1 MRQPRILT
9 DEEKNTI
16 QRLRSE
22 GMGKKDIAKEIKCGT
37 QVIIKYLNEIG
48 EENKRVGRK
57 KVTLHMLLENDD
69 ELYRQFIRC
78 YNREESPESTVF
90 LLSKRIK
97 AQTRVKI
104 SDKNVI
110 EESETLNIFTSAPK
124 DLTCKTVE
132 ENEEFMLRLIESL
145 LENADKYPVLQRT
158 LIDND
163 TKILYNQAMKDR
175 NGNMVTKFDIVIPQ
189 LHTIIVNLKGVMDKN
204 EWVEK
209 AGMYILGKDIGYMT
223 HIGNPLLCFTSQPIE
238 SILESMEE
246 KVKSI
251 ISRERQFSKKTEIKA
266 IYMA

>member
-9 DEEKNTI
+9 DEEKATI
-16 QRLRSE
+16 QRLRGE

-78 YNREESPESTVF
+78 YNLDYLLEMRVF
-90 LLSKRIK
+90 SVRDMVKRRK
-97 AQTRVKI
+97 KVKI
-104 SDKNVI
+104 SDNEVI
-110 EESETLNIFTSAPK
+110 EEFKTLNLYTSAPK
-124 DLTCKTVE
+124 DLTCKSVE
-132 ENEEFMLRLIESL
+132 ENEEFMLRLIGSL
-145 LENADKYPVLQRT
+145 LENADKYPVLQKM

-163 TKILYNQAMKDR
+163 AKILYNQAMKDR
-175 NGNMVTKFDIVIPQ
+175 NGYMVTKFDIVIPK
-189 LHTIIVNLKGVMDKN
+189 LHTIIVNLKDVMDKK
-204 EWVEK
+204 EWMEK

-223 HIGNPLLCFTSQPIE
+223 HIGNPLLCFTIQPIE